1 MTPHPFRRYRYSV
14 GLIPLGT
21 ALVLGGLMASCASLP
36 NAAPRME
43 SIEPSRQDAVAPEAA
58 MGAAAPSA
66 DLATEMA
73 ANVEQT
79 GDPTLLLPSQMVKTA
94 QMTLEVTSVAE
105 GLDQIGAIA
114 QQHQGDI
121 TGLQDQTPEDGRD
134 LHTAQVKLRV
144 PQARLDSTL
153 EALSALGTVR
163 QQSITAEDVSHQL
176 VDYQARLKN
185 LRQTET
191 LLLEIM
197 ERSGAMTDVLQVARE
212 VNTVRQS
219 IETIDAQRNQLQ
231 TQVAYSIVQLE
242 VRETTPSLPAT
253 PPLAEE
259 INDTWQQATHS
270 VGQLT
275 VGLLKLLTWLA
286 AYSPY
291 GFVLALG
298 GWLYLRHRAATSPAL
313 HPPTEAGAE

>member
-1 MTPHPFRRYRYSV
+1 MTPHPFRRCRYPV
-14 GLIPLGT
+14 GLIPFGT
-21 ALVLGGLMASCASLP
+21 ALILGGLVASCASLP
-36 NAAPRME
+36 NAAPSME
-43 SIEPSRQDAVAPEAA
+43 TIEPSRQDAMAPEAG
-58 MGAAAPSA
+58 MGAAAPTT
-66 DLATEMA
+66 DLATEVA
-73 ANVEQT
+73 ANVEQA
-79 GDPTLLLPSQMVKTA
+79 GDTTPLPPSQMVKTA

-114 QQHQGDI
+114 QQHQGEL

-134 LHTAQVKLRV
+134 RHTAQVELRV

-163 QQSITAEDVSHQL
+163 QQAITAEEVSHQL

-191 LLLEIM
+191 LLLDIM

-212 VNTVRQS
+212 VSTVRQS

-231 TQVAYSIVQLE
+231 TRVAYSIVQLD

-259 INDTWQQATHS
+259 INSTWQQATHS

-291 GFVLALG
+291 GFVLAFG
-298 GWLYLRHRAATSPAL
+298 GWLYLRHRAATAPAL
-313 HPPTEAGAE
+313 TPPTESGAE

>member
-1 MTPHPFRRYRYSV
+1 MTPHPFHRRRSPI

-21 ALVLGGLMASCASLP
+21 ALVVGGLMASCASLP
-36 NAAPRME
+36 NAAPSMD
-43 SIEPSRQDAVAPEAA
+43 SVEPSRQEAMAPGAE

-66 DLATEMA
+66 DLATEVA
-73 ANVEQT
+73 ANVAQPSN
-79 GDPTLLLPSQMVKTA
+79 PTPLPPSQMVKRA
-94 QMTLEVTSVAE
+94 QMSLEVTSVAE

-114 QQHQGDI
+114 RQHQGEL

-134 LHTAQVKLRV
+134 LHTAQVELRV

-153 EALSALGTVR
+153 AALSALGTVR
-163 QQSITAEDVSHQL
+163 QQSITAEDVSNQL

-212 VNTVRQS
+212 VSAVRQS

-231 TQVAYSIVQLE
+231 TQVAYSVIQLD

-253 PPLAEE
+253 TPLAEE
-259 INDTWQQATHS
+259 INGTWQQATHS

-291 GFVLALG
+291 GFVLVIG
-298 GWLYLRHRAATSPAL
+298 GWLYLRHRAAASLAL
-313 HPPTEAGAE
+313 TPPTESGAE